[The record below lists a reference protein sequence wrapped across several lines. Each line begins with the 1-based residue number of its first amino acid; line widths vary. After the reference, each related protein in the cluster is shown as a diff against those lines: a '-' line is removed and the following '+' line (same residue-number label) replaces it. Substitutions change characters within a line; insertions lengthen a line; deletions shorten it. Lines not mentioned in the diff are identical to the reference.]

1 MQEKCFELLLTDFLS
16 QQHSKIKRKNE
27 KDEVE
32 KEIEKP
38 IDIIEKPS
46 DKRQE
51 DIQER
56 DLHVKVK
63 QMMKKENLAVEQINQ
78 IFYKEDGEIKPLY
91 DDLKTTKAAE
101 SQIRIALLF
110 ALQNAIQNGD
120 FQFNGEE
127 VRKETQSRKC
137 FDAANFTTNF
147 KNNKFLFDNFESYER
162 NNPLINLSTDGK
174 TKLAQI
180 IKDLQ

>member
-1 MQEKCFELLLTDFLS
+1 MTDNIKAKILEFATIAKECPENLQEKCFELLLTDFLS

-63 QMMKKENLAVEQINQ
+63 QMMKKENLAVEQIKSN
-78 IFYKEDGEIKPLY
+78 IL
-91 DDLKTTKAAE
+91 
-101 SQIRIALLF
+101 
-110 ALQNAIQNGD
+110 
-120 FQFNGEE
+120 
-127 VRKETQSRKC
+127 
-137 FDAANFTTNF
+137 
-147 KNNKFLFDNFESYER
+147 
-162 NNPLINLSTDGK
+162 
-174 TKLAQI
+174 
-180 IKDLQ
+180 